1 MTEPVGAARVVAPA
15 ESLAFQD
22 FFRAEYAGLARA
34 LLLLTGSVA
43 EAEDLAQEALSRVYE
58 RWERVRA
65 MDSPVGYAY
74 RTAMNLHRSRLRRLA
89 VRARRTERALGSE
102 PDHAEAAGARADV
115 LRAMREIPIAQRQA
129 LVLVEWLEMSAE
141 EAGAV
146 LGIAA
151 ASVRGRCHRGRE
163 SLRRVLGADDE

>member
-15 ESLAFQD
+15 ESMTFEA
-22 FFRAEYAGLARA
+22 FFRAEYPGLARA
-34 LLLLTGSVA
+34 LLLLTGSAA

-58 RWERVRA
+58 RWDSVRV
-65 MDSPVGYAY
+65 MDSPAGYTY
-74 RTAMNLHRSRLRRLA
+74 RAALNLHRSRLRRLA
-89 VRARRTERALGSE
+89 VRARRTVRTSGSE

-115 LRAMREIPIAQRQA
+115 LRAMREIPVPQRQA
-129 LVLVEWLEMSAE
+129 LVLVEWLGMSAE
-141 EAGAV
+141 EAGGV

-163 SLRRVLGADDE
+163 SLRRVLGETHE